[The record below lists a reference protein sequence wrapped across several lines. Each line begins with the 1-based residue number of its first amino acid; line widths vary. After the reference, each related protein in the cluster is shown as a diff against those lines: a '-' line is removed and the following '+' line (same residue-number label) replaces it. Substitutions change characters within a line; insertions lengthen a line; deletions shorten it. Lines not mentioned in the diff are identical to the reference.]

1 MRRFL
6 LVILS
11 LVFGLLSLSETVYAE
26 ELLQGAPLTGNGWT
40 GLDLGTPYV
49 ISIVGWQPIND
60 TKSSQLG
67 LFEGA
72 NRADWMDAVPL
83 MIIGDESTVGV
94 KRYERIDCSRGF
106 RYVRYI
112 APSGKQHLMP
122 STVEFWG
129 DPGVGNDSHLSQLTN
144 LPTVTIHTKNGEI
157 PYDKEHEIECYIS
170 IISNDGQ
177 TILSD
182 TATIRER
189 GNASRGF
196 PKKPYRIKFAHK
208 HQVLGS
214 PANAKK
220 WTLINNYGDKT
231 LMRNQLAFELSRRL
245 GMPYTPFCAYV
256 DVVLNGDYKGCY
268 QLCDQIEVHKNRVEV
283 TEMKTT
289 DNSGDA
295 LTGGY
300 LIEADA
306 YAGDEPSMFR
316 STKGTPVT
324 IKSPKEDSITTEQHN
339 YIANHYSQ
347 MESNWQKYLDLNTF
361 LRHFLVGELS
371 GNTDTY
377 WSMYVYKQRS
387 NDTLYVGPVWDFDL
401 AFDNDNR
408 TYPIK
413 NLTDYI
419 YRTNGSTI
427 GYLKRLTDKIV
438 VENTSAKYQLLSI
451 WTKARKAGLTE
462 ENFIAYIDAQE
473 AMLQES
479 QELNFL
485 RWPIMNQY
493 VHQNPKIWGS
503 YKKEVQNVRNYFKQR
518 LTWMDNKIGFDP
530 KILNV
535 EEVENEMP
543 QTEKILQNGQIYI
556 LRNGRKYTLTGIP
569 VE

>member
-1 MRRFL
+1 MRRVLF
-6 LVILS
+6 VILS
-11 LVFGLLSLSETVYAE
+11 FVLCFATLSEAVYAD
-26 ELLQGAPLTGNGWT
+26 ELLQGAPISGDGWR

-49 ISIVGWQPIND
+49 ITIVGWNP
-60 TKSSQLG
+60 TSATTAELG

-72 NRADWMDAVPL
+72 NRADFMDALPL
-83 MIIGDESTVGV
+83 YMHHGNSTANKMNYVQV
-94 KRYERIDCSRGF
+94 NCSRGF
-106 RYVRYI
+106 RYVRYRKSDTKGEYKI
-112 APSGKQHLMP
+112 ANL
-122 STVEFWG
+122 EFWG
-129 DPGVGNDSHLSQLTN
+129 EPGAGDDSHLSQLTN

-256 DVVLNGDYKGCY
+256 DVILNGDYKGCY
-268 QLCDQIEVHKNRVEV
+268 QLCDQIEVHKNRVAV

-289 DNSGDA
+289 DNSGEA

-306 YAGDEPSMFR
+306 YANEEPSMFW
-316 STKGTPVT
+316 SSLGTMVT

-361 LRHFLVGELS
+361 LRHFIVGELS

-377 WSMYVYKQRS
+377 WSMYLYKQRS

-408 TYPIK
+408 TYPIQ

-419 YRTNGSTI
+419 YRTNGSTT
-427 GYLKRLTDKIV
+427 GYLKRLVDKIV
-438 VENTSAKYQLLSI
+438 VESTSAKYQLLSI

-473 AMLQES
+473 DMLQES
-479 QELNFL
+479 QELNFT

-530 KILNV
+530 KILDV
-535 EEVENEMP
+535 EDVENEVP
-543 QTEKILQNGQIYI
+543 QAEKILQNGQIYI
-556 LRNGRKYTLTGIP
+556 LRNGQKYTLTGIP